1 MKLNKYFLVYRE
13 PLCKDIWGE
22 LMDRNHFVSVAGLV
36 LNDNNEV
43 LLVKSPLRGW
53 EFPGGMVESG
63 ESLQSALKR
72 EVLEESGATI
82 EIIGF
87 TGVSKNIEKDIV
99 NIDFTCRYIGGEL
112 TTSDE
117 SLEVR
122 WFTQEAALEAVTNPL
137 TEKRL
142 MNMLSADDKVHCFA
156 FTKTPYRVVED
167 VLYRSNNKQI

>member
-1 MKLNKYFLVYRE
+1 
-13 PLCKDIWGE
+13 
-22 LMDRNHFVSVAGLV
+22 MDRNHFVSVAGLV
-36 LNDNNEV
+36 LNDRNEV

-53 EFPGGMVESG
+53 EFPGGMVESR

-87 TGVSKNIEKDIV
+87 SGVCKNIEKDIV
-99 NIDFTCRYIGGEL
+99 NIDFTCRYIGGKL

-122 WFTQEAALEAVTNPL
+122 WFTPKAALEAVTNSL
-137 TEKRL
+137 TMKRL
-142 MNMLSADDKVHCFA
+142 INMLSADDKVHCFA
-156 FTKTPYRVVED
+156 FTKIPFLVTED
-167 VLYRSNNKQI
+167 DLFNVGL